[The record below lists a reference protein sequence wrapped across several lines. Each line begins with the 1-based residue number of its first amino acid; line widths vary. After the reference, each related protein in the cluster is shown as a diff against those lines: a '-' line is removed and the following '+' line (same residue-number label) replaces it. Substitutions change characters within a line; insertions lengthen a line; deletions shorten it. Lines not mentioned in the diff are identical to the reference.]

1 MPLRL
6 LIGIVVASFGAAIAA
21 LFGLGPA
28 TAATRL
34 ARRR

>member
-28 TAATRL
+28 
-34 ARRR
+34 ARRTHRR